1 MMVAGFA
8 LKPPPPLAPNA
19 ASSLLALAANLL
31 NCNYST
37 SSQQQKRSSSPAHN
51 VDALPP
57 SKEETEV
64 IEGSLCRPT
73 TVDQQLSRLNR
84 SRAFAFPPW

>member
-19 ASSLLALAANLL
+19 ASSPLALVANLL

-57 SKEETEV
+57 SKVET
-64 IEGSLCRPT
+64 C
-73 TVDQQLSRLNR
+73 
-84 SRAFAFPPW
+84 

>member
-19 ASSLLALAANLL
+19 ASSGSGGKSSQLQLL
-31 NCNYST
+31 NLFT
-37 SSQQQKRSSSPAHN
+37 TTKRSSSPAHN

-73 TVDQQLSRLNR
+73 TV
-84 SRAFAFPPW
+84 

>member
-19 ASSLLALAANLL
+19 ASSPLALVAANLL

-57 SKEETEV
+57 SKVET
-64 IEGSLCRPT
+64 C
-73 TVDQQLSRLNR
+73 
-84 SRAFAFPPW
+84 